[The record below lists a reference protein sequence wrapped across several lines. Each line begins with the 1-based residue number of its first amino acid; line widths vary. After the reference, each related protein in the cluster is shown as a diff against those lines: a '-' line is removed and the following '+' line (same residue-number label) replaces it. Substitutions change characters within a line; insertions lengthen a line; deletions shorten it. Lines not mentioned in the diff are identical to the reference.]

1 MCDEGSE
8 MANPIDVSDTTFE
21 EEVLRS
27 DKPVLVDF
35 WASWCVPCRALA
47 PILEKMADEFQD
59 RLKVVKF
66 NVEEN
71 TQVPA
76 KFGVRGLPTL
86 LLFKSGQVAETL
98 VGSQSKSSILQ
109 AINKIY

>member
-1 MCDEGSE
+1 
-8 MANPIDVSDTTFE
+8 MANLTDVSDANFE

-27 DKPVLVDF
+27 DRPVLVDF

-76 KFGVRGLPTL
+76 RFGVRGLPTL
-86 LLFKSGQVAETL
+86 LLFKAGEVAETL

-109 AINKIY
+109 AVNKNL

>member
-1 MCDEGSE
+1 
-8 MANPIDVSDTTFE
+8 MANLLDVSDGNFE
-21 EEVLRS
+21 AEVLRA
-27 DKPVLVDF
+27 DRPVLVDF

-47 PILEKMADEFQD
+47 PILENMAEEFQD

-71 TQVPA
+71 MEVPA

-98 VGSQSKSSILQ
+98 VGSQSKSSIRQ
-109 AINKIY
+109 AVNKIL

>member
-1 MCDEGSE
+1 
-8 MANPIDVSDTTFE
+8 MANLTDVSDANFE

-27 DKPVLVDF
+27 DRPVLVDF

-47 PILEKMADEFQD
+47 PILENMADEFQD
-59 RLKVVKF
+59 KLKVVKF

-71 TQVPA
+71 TEVPA

-86 LLFKSGQVAETL
+86 LFFRSGEVAETL

-109 AINKIY
+109 AVNKIV